1 MEKKTYEILTDT
13 FPAHRPR
20 GAGATI
26 ELTEAEARYLL
37 LSGEIRL
44 AATRGDTPPA
54 EAKPKGGRGRT
65 PGPEGEGA

>member
-13 FPAHRPR
+13 FPARQPK

-26 ELTEAEARYLL
+26 DLTEKEAKYPL

-44 AATRGDTPPA
+44 AAADTPKA
-54 EAKPKGGRGRT
+54 RRGKPGAGVD
-65 PGPEGEGA
+65 GEGA